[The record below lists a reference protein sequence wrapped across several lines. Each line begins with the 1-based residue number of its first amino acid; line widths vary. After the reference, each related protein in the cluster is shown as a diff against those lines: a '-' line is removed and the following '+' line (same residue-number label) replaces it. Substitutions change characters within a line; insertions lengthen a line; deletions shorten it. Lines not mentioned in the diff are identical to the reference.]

1 MPTALTTETRPTEI
15 EPPSATF
22 PVLLELPRPLLD
34 YNIVLA
40 INKGDIGAI
49 NILKDAINVSRDLR
63 IAKLLLALGPTTPL
77 SLQPPFE
84 TRILWATFT
93 DRENQSNS
101 PRLTVVPP
109 NHLTDLS
116 LGLEKLSK
124 TRTGRVRLIVG
135 DFLDNVLSVSSDP
148 AGLYSFVCK
157 LFTRIRTNG
166 QTAFFLITED
176 MHDSKKTA
184 ILKRFADTVIEY
196 SAVEDGPN
204 HGLKAR
210 ILDHAQNHY
219 SVWESSGNLKTENAS
234 RQFASSRVPKVG
246 RRHSLFVQ
254 EPVQIHF

>member
-1 MPTALTTETRPTEI
+1 MPTALTTQTRLRETEG
-15 EPPSATF
+15 PSATF
-22 PVLLELPRPLLD
+22 PVLLALPQSLLD

-40 INKGDIGAI
+40 ITKGEIGAI

-77 SLQPPFE
+77 SLQPPIE

-101 PRLTVVPP
+101 PRLTIVPP

-116 LGLEKLSK
+116 LTIEKLSK
-124 TRTGRVRLIVG
+124 TRTGRVQLIIG

-148 AGLYSFVCK
+148 AGLYAFLCK

-176 MHDSKKTA
+176 MHDSKKIA

-196 SAVEDGPN
+196 SAVEDGVN
-204 HGLKAR
+204 YRLQAR
-210 ILDHAQNHY
+210 ILDHKQNQY
-219 SVWESSGNLKTENAS
+219 SVWDSSGSLESENAG
-234 RQFASSRVPKVG
+234 RPLANNRIPQVG
-246 RRHSLFVQ
+246 RPHSLFMQ
-254 EPVQIHF
+254 EPVQIRS